1 MARPIA
7 PATPGDG
14 MAELVSLALAVGP
27 LRLDLCLGWGADC
40 QEAPPMIIAPPGVI
54 DVPQELDDD
63 DLADDRLGFRG

>member
-40 QEAPPMIIAPPGVI
+40 QEAQPMLLSPPAPI
-54 DVPQELDDD
+54 DVPELEDDD
-63 DLADDRLGFRG
+63 DLADDRLGFRT